1 MTSVYVLDTSI
12 LLAEG
17 KKVLYAFTSN
27 DVVIPYKVI
36 KDLEGKRNDIDL
48 GWFAREVLKEIAS
61 LKSSATGSMSDGVSL
76 GDGFGT
82 LRIELNHVDTTH
94 LPRTMQINNSGDIRI
109 LAVAHG
115 LQNKDTQVTLVTRDV
130 TLQILADIA
139 GVKSISLVDSSA
151 KDVDQY
157 INKTPEFDVS
167 DNVINDLYSKYSVKL
182 PEIDVPVNTGILL
195 KGNKGSAMVIA
206 KTGYKFD
213 LVSSDKIGTIESKS
227 KEQAFAMDFLMNE
240 DIGVVSLGG
249 RAGSGKS
256 MLALA
261 AALALV
267 EDKNTPYNKV
277 VVFRPINAVGG
288 SEQELGF
295 LPGTIEEKLA
305 PTMQPVFDTI
315 GTFKNKIDV
324 ENIKKRELIEFR
336 SIAHAR
342 GSTLSNCIIVVDESQ
357 NLAKSTIGTLLTRA
371 GVNARVFLLWDVQ
384 QIDAHYVGKFD
395 GIFAVVRFLLG
406 KKLFAH
412 ISLQKSERSAVAEM
426 ASGILE
432 EM

>member
-1 MTSVYVLDTSI
+1 MTSVFVLDTSI

-17 KKVLYAFTSN
+17 KKVLYAFDAN
-27 DVVIPYKVI
+27 DVVIPYKVL
-36 KDLEGKRNDIDL
+36 KDLEGKRGDIEL
-48 GWFAREVLKEIAS
+48 GYFAREVLKEIAS
-61 LKSSATGSMSDGVSL
+61 LKSTDPGSINDGVSL
-76 GDGFGT
+76 GSGFGK
-82 LRIELNHVDTTH
+82 LRIEMNHVDTSN
-94 LPRTMQINNSGDIRI
+94 LPKVMQKNNSGDIRI
-109 LAVAHG
+109 LAVAHA
-115 LQNKDTQVTLVTRDV
+115 LQREKFDVTLVTRDV

-139 GVKSISLVDSSA
+139 KVKSITLTDSSA
-151 KDVDQY
+151 NTFDQY
-157 INKTPEFDVS
+157 INNTPEFFVTDS
-167 DNVINDLYSKYSVKL
+167 DIDTIYARGSLKL
-182 PEIDVPVNTGILL
+182 PEIDVPINTGVLL
-195 KGNKGSAMVIA
+195 KSPNNQALAIA
-206 KTGYKFD
+206 KTQYTFKLASND
-213 LVSSDKIGTIESKS
+213 QIGNISSKS
-227 KEQAFAMDFLMNE
+227 KEQAFAMDYLMDE

-261 AALALV
+261 AALKLV
-267 EDKNTPYNKV
+267 EDKSTPYNRV

-305 PTMQPVFDTI
+305 PTMQPVYDTI
-315 GTFKNKIDV
+315 GTFKNKIDI

-342 GSTLSNCIIVVDESQ
+342 GSTLSNCIIIVDEAQ

-371 GVNARVFLLWDVQ
+371 GIKTKVFLLWDVQ

-412 ISLQKSERSAVAEM
+412 VSLQKSERSAVAEM

>member
-1 MTSVYVLDTSI
+1 MTSVFVLDTSI

-27 DVVIPYKVI
+27 DVVIPYKVV
-36 KDLEGKRNDIDL
+36 KDLEGKRSDL
-48 GWFAREVLKEIAS
+48 ELGYFAREVLKEIAS
-61 LKSSATGSMSDGVSL
+61 LKSTGSGNISDGVSL
-76 GDGFGT
+76 GTGFGT
-82 LRIELNHVDTTH
+82 LRVEVNHVDTSK
-94 LPRTMQINNSGDIRI
+94 LPKTMQQNNSSDIRI
-109 LAVAHG
+109 LAVAHA
-115 LQNKDTQVTLVTRDV
+115 LQAEGNSVTLVTRDV

-139 GVKSISLVDSSA
+139 KVKSIALVDSSA
-151 KDVDQY
+151 NDNDKY
-157 INKTPEFDVS
+157 INKTPEFYVS
-167 DNVINDLYSKYSVKL
+167 DEVITNLYSKGTLKL
-182 PEIDVPVNTGILL
+182 PEIDVPINTGVLL
-195 KGNKGSAMVIA
+195 KSPSNQALAIA
-206 KTGYKFD
+206 KTEYKFD
-213 LVSSDKIGTIESKS
+213 VVSQESIGKISSKS
-227 KEQAFAMDFLMNE
+227 KEQAFAMDYLMDE

-261 AALALV
+261 AALELV
-267 EDKNTPYNKV
+267 EDKNSPYNKI

-315 GTFKNKIDV
+315 GTFKTKIELD
-324 ENIKKRELIEFR
+324 NIKKRELIEFR

-342 GSTLSNCIIVVDESQ
+342 GSTLSNCIIIVDEAQ

-371 GVNARVFLLWDVQ
+371 GIKTRVFLLWDVQ

-426 ASGILE
+426 SSGILE